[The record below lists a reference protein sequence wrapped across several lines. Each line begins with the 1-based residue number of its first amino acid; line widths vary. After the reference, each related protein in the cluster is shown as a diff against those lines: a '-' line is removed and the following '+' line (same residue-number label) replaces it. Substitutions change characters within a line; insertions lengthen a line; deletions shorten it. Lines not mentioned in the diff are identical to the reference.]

1 VGRRESSKE
10 LKASGKKS
18 IRNAVSKISALSRID
33 E

>member
-10 LKASGKKS
+10 LKVSWKKS
-18 IRNAVSKISALSRID
+18 LRNAASKISALSRIN

>member
-1 VGRRESSKE
+1 VGRRESLKE
-10 LKASGKKS
+10 LKVSRKKS